1 MSDRNRADS
10 NRSGDQPGSSQDL
23 RQRAIDAY
31 GSARD
36 GAADAR
42 REAADAIDEA
52 PLVALAAGMA
62 AGALLAAL
70 IPVTRRERDLVRPYG
85 DRVKDAA
92 REAAQTARRVAP
104 DKLRELGLTPDTMVG
119 KAGEAVRET
128 TQAALGKFRSEAT
141 SG

>member
-1 MSDRNRADS
+1 MSDRNRADAT
-10 NRSGDQPGSSQDL
+10 RSGDQSASSQDL

-31 GSARD
+31 DSARD
-36 GAADAR
+36 SASDAGR
-42 REAADAIDEA
+42 RAVDAIDEA

-70 IPVTRRERDLVRPYG
+70 IPVTRRERELVGPYG
-85 DRVKDAA
+85 NRVKDAA

-104 DKLRELGLTPDTMVG
+104 DKLRELGLTPDTMVD

-128 TQAALGKFRSEAT
+128 TQAAMGKFRKEAT